1 LKVRQH
7 NEIKQLEAD
16 RRRGVLR
23 SKGTRTAARVQR
35 RVSLVGNA
43 AMWRITNWRQVAS
56 AMAKWA

>member
-1 LKVRQH
+1 MKARRH
-7 NEIKQLEAD
+7 SEIKQLEAD
-16 RRRGVLR
+16 RRLGIIR
-23 SKGTRTAARVQR
+23 SKGTRTATRVQR